1 VARVFASWT
10 LVGVLAAAP
19 VAAMAAD
26 HVPDKIEEQRKQVL
40 DDEYQK
46 DLPGTEEDVGGTV
59 SGGSASG
66 DWRFPHGGSGTGSGG
81 SGDMGSADGAQA
93 RREGR
98 DGKIRDDNDYRH
110 RDTRN
115 ESGEW
120 EGGPLSSLFR
130 FLLWGVV
137 IVGIALLVFWLG
149 SELMRYGGD
158 DKQLAT
164 TDDEAGKSSVDLA
177 VIQRPLGDAEELAA
191 RGEYTEA
198 IHTLLLRTLQE
209 LVRSAAVRVSPAMT
223 SREILARVPLLAD
236 AREALAGLITAVEVT
251 HFGGDRATLDDYQ
264 RCLAQ
269 FQKFATAFRA
279 GAMRPNGMPEA
290 SGVSLA

>member
-1 VARVFASWT
+1 MTPV
-10 LVGVLAAAP
+10 
-19 VAAMAAD
+19 VAATPD
-26 HVPDKIEEQRKQVL
+26 RVPDVSAKVEEQRKQVL
-40 DDEYQK
+40 DDEYQQ
-46 DLPGTEEDVGGTV
+46 DLPGTEQD
-59 SGGSASG
+59 SGGASGTTGG
-66 DWRFPHGGSGTGSGG
+66 DWRSPRGSGNAGSGET
-81 SGDMGSADGAQA
+81 GSADGAQA

-98 DGKIRDDNDYRH
+98 DGRIRDDDYRH

-115 ESGEW
+115 ETGEW
-120 EGGPLSSLFR
+120 DGGPLSSLFQ

-149 SELMRYGGD
+149 SELMGYGGD
-158 DKQLAT
+158 DKQLAA
-164 TDDEAGKSSVDLA
+164 TDDDAANSAVDLA

-191 RGEYTEA
+191 RAEYTEA

-236 AREALAGLITAVEVT
+236 AREALAGLITAVEIT
-251 HFGGDRATLDDYQ
+251 HFGGDPATQDDYV
-264 RCLAQ
+264 RCRDQ

-279 GAMRPNGMPEA
+279 GVAQAGRMPSA
-290 SGVSLA
+290 TGVSLA

>member
-1 VARVFASWT
+1 MARALATWT
-10 LVGVLAAAP
+10 LVGVLAVAATP
-19 VAAMAAD
+19 VVAMAAD
-26 HVPDKIEEQRKQVL
+26 RVADQVEQQRKDVL
-40 DDEYQK
+40 DEEFQK
-46 DLPGTEEDVGGTV
+46 DLPGTEQDVG
-59 SGGSASG
+59 SSAGGKI
-66 DWRFPHGGSGTGSGG
+66 DWRG
-81 SGDMGSADGAQA
+81 SGDSGSADGAQA
-93 RREGR
+93 RRDGR
-98 DGKIRDDNDYRH
+98 DGRIRDDHDARH

-115 ESGEW
+115 ETGEW
-120 EGGPLSSLFR
+120 DGGPLSSLFR

-158 DKQLAT
+158 DVQLASS
-164 TDDEAGKSSVDLA
+164 DDEAAKSAVDLA

-223 SREILARVPLLAD
+223 SREILSRVPLLAD
-236 AREALAGLITAVEVT
+236 TREALAGLITAVEIT
-251 HFGGDRATLDDYQ
+251 HFGGDRATLDDYV
-264 RCLAQ
+264 RCRDQ

-279 GAMRPNGMPEA
+279 GHDRSGRANGMPA
-290 SGVSLA
+290 

>member
-1 VARVFASWT
+1 M
-10 LVGVLAAAP
+10 GVLAATP
-19 VAAMAAD
+19 VAAIAAD
-26 HVPDKIEEQRKQVL
+26 HVPDRVEEQRKQVI

-46 DLPGTEEDVGGTV
+46 DLPGTEEEVGSNG
-59 SGGSASG
+59 GGSGTTAG
-66 DWRFPHGGSGTGSGG
+66 DWRFPHGTGSGHG
-81 SGDMGSADGAQA
+81 QGADDGSADGAQA
-93 RREGR
+93 RRDGR
-98 DGKIRDDNDYRH
+98 NGRIRDDNDYRH

-120 EGGPLSSLFR
+120 EAGPLSSLFT

-158 DKQLAT
+158 DKQLAS

-236 AREALAGLITAVEVT
+236 AR
-251 HFGGDRATLDDYQ
+251 
-264 RCLAQ
+264 
-269 FQKFATAFRA
+269 
-279 GAMRPNGMPEA
+279 
-290 SGVSLA
+290 

>member
-1 VARVFASWT
+1 M
-10 LVGVLAAAP
+10 GVLV
-19 VAAMAAD
+19 VAATPVVANAAD
-26 HVPDKIEEQRKQVL
+26 HVPNVEDQRKLVL

-46 DLPGTEEDVGGTV
+46 DLPGTEEDTSVGGGT
-59 SGGSASG
+59 SSTTGG
-66 DWRFPHGGSGTGSGG
+66 DWRFPHGNGSGSNNA
-81 SGDMGSADGAQA
+81 GSADGARE

-98 DGKIRDDNDYRH
+98 DGKIRNDNDYRH

-120 EGGPLSSLFR
+120 DAGPLSSLFQ
-130 FLLWGVV
+130 FVLWGVL

-149 SELMRYGGD
+149 TELMRYGGD

-164 TDDEAGKSSVDLA
+164 TDDDPGKSSVDLA

-236 AREALAGLITAVEVT
+236 AREALAGLITAVEIT
-251 HFGGDRATLDDYQ
+251 HFGGDQATLDDYV
-264 RCLAQ
+264 RCRAQ

-279 GAMRPNGMPEA
+279 GHDRAARANGMPGA

>member
-1 VARVFASWT
+1 M
-10 LVGVLAAAP
+10 GVLA
-19 VAAMAAD
+19 VAATPVVANAAD
-26 HVPDKIEEQRKQVL
+26 HVPNVEDQRKLIL

-46 DLPGTEEDVGGTV
+46 DLPGTEEDTSVGSGGT
-59 SGGSASG
+59 SGTSGG
-66 DWRFPHGGSGTGSGG
+66 DWRFPRGNGHGGSG
-81 SGDMGSADGAQA
+81 DAVGSADGAQE
-93 RREGR
+93 RRDGR
-98 DGKIRDDNDYRH
+98 DGRIRDDNDYRH

-120 EGGPLSSLFR
+120 EGGPLSSLFK
-130 FLLWGVV
+130 FVLWGVL

-149 SELMRYGGD
+149 TELMRYGGD

-198 IHTLLLRTLQE
+198 IHMLLLRTLQE

-236 AREALAGLITAVEVT
+236 AREALAGLITAVEIT
-251 HFGGDRATLDDYQ
+251 HFGGDQATLDDYV
-264 RCLAQ
+264 RCRAQ

-279 GAMRPNGMPEA
+279 GHDRAARGMPGA

>member
-1 VARVFASWT
+1 M
-10 LVGVLAAAP
+10 GVLVATP

-26 HVPDKIEEQRKQVL
+26 HVPDKVEEQRKQVL

-46 DLPGTEEDVGGTV
+46 DLPGTEEDVGSLSGS
-59 SGGSASG
+59 SGGDG
-66 DWRFPHGGSGTGSGG
+66 RFPHGSGGGMGSGG
-81 SGDMGSADGAQA
+81 MGRGGSGETGSADGAQA
-93 RREGR
+93 RRDGR
-98 DGKIRDDNDYRH
+98 NGRIRDDNDYRH

-120 EGGPLSSLFR
+120 EAGPLSSLFR

-158 DKQLAT
+158 DKQLAS

-236 AREALAGLITAVEVT
+236 AREALAGLITAVEIT
-251 HFGGDRATLDDYQ
+251 HFGGDEATLDDYV
-264 RCLAQ
+264 RCRAQ

-279 GAMRPNGMPEA
+279 GHDRGGRPNGMPEA
-290 SGVSLA
+290 TGVSLA

>member
-1 VARVFASWT
+1 
-10 LVGVLAAAP
+10 
-19 VAAMAAD
+19 MAAD
-26 HVPDKIEEQRKQVL
+26 HVPDKVEEQRKQIL
-40 DDEYQK
+40 DEEYQK
-46 DLPGTEEDVGGTV
+46 DLPGTEEDRNGNTLDGNGGSSGNGGRFPNGGLG
-59 SGGSASG
+59 SGG
-66 DWRFPHGGSGTGSGG
+66 RLRGSGNGG
-81 SGDMGSADGAQA
+81 SGDTDGSADGAQA
-93 RREGR
+93 RRDGR
-98 DGKIRDDNDYRH
+98 NGRIRDDNDYRH

-120 EGGPLSSLFR
+120 DAGPLSSLFT

-158 DKQLAT
+158 DKQLAS
-164 TDDEAGKSSVDLA
+164 DDDDAGKSSVDLA

-236 AREALAGLITAVEVT
+236 AREALAGLITAVEIT
-251 HFGGDRATLDDYQ
+251 HFGGDQATRDDYL

-290 SGVSLA
+290 TGVSLA

>member
-1 VARVFASWT
+1 
-10 LVGVLAAAP
+10 VGVLAATP

-26 HVPDKIEEQRKQVL
+26 HVPDKIEEQRKQIL
-40 DDEYQK
+40 DEEYQK
-46 DLPGTEEDVGGTV
+46 DLPGTEEDVGIGGA
-59 SGGSASG
+59 SGGTTGG
-66 DWRFPHGGSGTGSGG
+66 DWRFPHGKGSGMGSG
-81 SGDMGSADGAQA
+81 SGDGSADGAQA

-98 DGKIRDDNDYRH
+98 NGRIRDDNDYRH

-115 ESGEW
+115 ESTEW
-120 EGGPLSSLFR
+120 DGGPLSSLFR

-191 RGEYTEA
+191 RGDYTEA

-236 AREALAGLITAVEVT
+236 TREALAGLITAVEIT
-251 HFGGDRATLDDYQ
+251 HFGGDRATRDDYL

>member
-1 VARVFASWT
+1 
-10 LVGVLAAAP
+10 
-19 VAAMAAD
+19 MAAD
-26 HVPDKIEEQRKQVL
+26 HVPDKVEEQRKQVL

-46 DLPGTEEDVGGTV
+46 DLPGTEDDVGGLAGSDGS
-59 SGGSASG
+59 SGGRDG
-66 DWRFPHGGSGTGSGG
+66 RFPYGMGSGGRLGSGGDGRGGSGET
-81 SGDMGSADGAQA
+81 GSADGAQA
-93 RREGR
+93 RRDGR
-98 DGKIRDDNDYRH
+98 NGRIRDDNDYRH

-120 EGGPLSSLFR
+120 DAGPLSSLFT

-137 IVGIALLVFWLG
+137 IVGIALLVFWLA

-164 TDDEAGKSSVDLA
+164 TDDEASKSAVDLA

-236 AREALAGLITAVEVT
+236 AREALAGLITAVEIT
-251 HFGGDRATLDDYQ
+251 HFGGDRATLDDYL

-279 GAMRPNGMPEA
+279 GHDRAGRPNGMPEA
-290 SGVSLA
+290 TGVSLA

>member
-1 VARVFASWT
+1 
-10 LVGVLAAAP
+10 VGVLAATP

-26 HVPDKIEEQRKQVL
+26 HVPDKIEEQRKQIL
-40 DDEYQK
+40 DEEYQK
-46 DLPGTEEDVGGTV
+46 DLPGTEEDVG
-59 SGGSASG
+59 SGGASGGTTGG
-66 DWRFPHGGSGTGSGG
+66 DWRFPHGSGMGSGG
-81 SGDMGSADGAQA
+81 GSGEGSADGAQA

-98 DGKIRDDNDYRH
+98 NGRIRDDNDYRH

-115 ESGEW
+115 ESTEW
-120 EGGPLSSLFR
+120 DGGPLSSLFR

-236 AREALAGLITAVEVT
+236 AREALAGLITAVEIT
-251 HFGGDRATLDDYQ
+251 HFGGDRATRDDYL

>member
-1 VARVFASWT
+1 
-10 LVGVLAAAP
+10 VGVLVATP

-26 HVPDKIEEQRKQVL
+26 HVPDKVEEQRKQVL

-46 DLPGTEEDVGGTV
+46 DLPGTEEDVGSLSGS
-59 SGGSASG
+59 SGGDG
-66 DWRFPHGGSGTGSGG
+66 RFPHGRGG
-81 SGDMGSADGAQA
+81 SGETGSADGAQA
-93 RREGR
+93 RRDGR
-98 DGKIRDDNDYRH
+98 NGRIRDDNDYRH

-120 EGGPLSSLFR
+120 EAGPLSSLFR

-158 DKQLAT
+158 DKQLAS

-236 AREALAGLITAVEVT
+236 AREALAGLITAVEIT
-251 HFGGDRATLDDYQ
+251 HFGGDEATLDDYV
-264 RCLAQ
+264 RCRAQ

-279 GAMRPNGMPEA
+279 GHDRGGRPNGMPEA
-290 SGVSLA
+290 TGVSLA

>member
-1 VARVFASWT
+1 
-10 LVGVLAAAP
+10 VGVLA
-19 VAAMAAD
+19 VAATPVVAVAAD
-26 HVPDKIEEQRKQVL
+26 RVADQVEQQRKEVL
-40 DDEYQK
+40 DDEFQK
-46 DLPGTEEDVGGTV
+46 DLPGTEQDVGSGSGTI
-59 SGGSASG
+59 
-66 DWRFPHGGSGTGSGG
+66 DWRLPHGGSGSGL
-81 SGDMGSADGAQA
+81 GSADGAQ
-93 RREGR
+93 RRRDGR
-98 DGKIRDDNDYRH
+98 DGQVRDDNDRH

-115 ESGEW
+115 ETGEW
-120 EGGPLSSLFR
+120 DGGPLSSLFR
-130 FLLWGVV
+130 FLLWGVL

-158 DKQLAT
+158 DVQLAS
-164 TDDEAGKSSVDLA
+164 TDDEAANSAVDLA

-251 HFGGDRATLDDYQ
+251 HFGGDPATLDDYV
-264 RCLAQ
+264 RCRDQ

-279 GAMRPNGMPEA
+279 GHDRAGRANGMSA
-290 SGVSLA
+290 